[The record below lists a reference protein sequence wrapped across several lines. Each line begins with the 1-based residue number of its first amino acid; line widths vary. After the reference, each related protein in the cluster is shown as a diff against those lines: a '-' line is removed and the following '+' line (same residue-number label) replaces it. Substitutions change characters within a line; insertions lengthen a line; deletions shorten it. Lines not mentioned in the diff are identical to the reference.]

1 MTTPDQ
7 VLPSET
13 HDTISERAADFF
25 ARRRFGGWSD
35 ADQTELD
42 AWIAESYLHRV
53 AYVRVEGIAAR
64 TDRLAALRP
73 PKPVRAASVDHDAV
87 RHRRFLFPLLAAA
100 SIVLFAALGL
110 PFVSSLVS
118 SLMQPPVRSLSTDV
132 GGRNLL
138 RFVDGT
144 ELELNTDTAV
154 RYRMTNQER
163 VVWLDRGE
171 VWFHVAHNS
180 KNPFAVVIG
189 KHRVTDLGTEFLVRH
204 DSTGIEVA
212 LLKGSATLGT
222 DGVQT
227 VTLRPGDDAT
237 ATPVSVSV
245 IRKTPRQLADK
256 LAWRDGMLVFRN
268 TRLVDAFREFNRYN
282 TTKLVIVDP
291 SIDGVKISTNL
302 RADDLEKFVQLT
314 EGVLNLR
321 VDREGNEFLFSRR
334 PGKET
339 RRVVPATHDQ

>member
-1 MTTPDQ
+1 MNTPDQ
-7 VLPSET
+7 ILSLEA
-13 HDTISERAADFF
+13 HDAISERAADFF

-35 ADQTELD
+35 ADQAELD
-42 AWIAESYLHRV
+42 AWIAASFLHRV

-73 PKPVRAASVDHDAV
+73 PMSGRDAPVGRGAIG
-87 RHRRFLFPLLAAA
+87 HRRFLFPLLAAA
-100 SIVLFAALGL
+100 SIALFASLGI
-110 PFVSSLVS
+110 PFVS

-144 ELELNTDTAV
+144 EFELNTDTAV

-163 VVWLDRGE
+163 VVWLDKGE
-171 VWFHVAHNS
+171 VWFHVAHNP

-189 KHRVTDLGTEFLVRH
+189 KHRVIDLGTEFLVRR
-204 DSTGIEVA
+204 DSNGMEVA
-212 LLKGSATLGT
+212 LLKGSAALGT

-227 VTLRPGDDAT
+227 VTLRPGDDAI
-237 ATPVSVSV
+237 AMPASVSV
-245 IRKTPRQLADK
+245 IRKTPQALADK
-256 LAWRDGMLVFRN
+256 LAWRNGMLVFRN

-282 TTKLVIVDP
+282 EIKLVIADP
-291 SIDGVKISTNL
+291 SIEDVKISTNL

-334 PGKET
+334 LRKET
-339 RRVVPATHDQ
+339 KRAVPASHDQ